1 MFSIPN
7 LLTSCNL
14 MFGCCALVS
23 LQKGNFDWC
32 IYFMVLAGLADF
44 LDGFV
49 AKRMKQSSELGVQ
62 LDSLSDVV
70 SFGLVP
76 GLIAFTILENSQ
88 QPLQWIPFFG
98 FLLTLMAA
106 FRLARFNVNV
116 KQAQTFFTGLPV
128 PASGLFFAGLL
139 SLYQNTGINN
149 SWLFQPFIFLS
160 LIIAFSILMV
170 SRLKILK
177 IYAQRDWI
185 KKHMLLL
192 FAQAVCF
199 LFIPWLGAG
208 ILSLIILVHI
218 IFSLILPFRNLQSHS
233 I

>member
-1 MFSIPN
+1 MFTIPN

-14 MFGCCALVS
+14 LFGCCALIS
-23 LQKGNFDWC
+23 LNKGNYDWC

-49 AKRMKQSSELGVQ
+49 AKRLKQSSELGVQ

-76 GLIAFTILENSQ
+76 GMIAFHILELSN
-88 QPLQWIPFFG
+88 PVMQWIPFFG

-116 KQAQTFFTGLPV
+116 NQAHNYFTGLPV
-128 PASGLFFAGLL
+128 PSSGLFFAGLL
-139 SLYQNTGINN
+139 SLYSQQAAF
-149 SWLFQPFIFLS
+149 SEWLFQPFVFLS
-160 LIIAFSILMV
+160 LIIVISILMV

-177 IYAQRDWI
+177 IQFQREWLQ
-185 KKHMLLL
+185 KNGVVL
-192 FAQAVCF
+192 FAETFCLVF
-199 LFIPWLGAG
+199 SYYLGAG
-208 ILSLIILVHI
+208 VLSLIIIVHI
-218 IFSLILPFRNLQSHS
+218 LFSVIQPFRN